1 MSRDDLIEMAR
12 LAGCGWAANGTKPML
27 LGEKQLER
35 FAALVA
41 AHEREQLRYD
51 HETEIERLTSERDAF
66 AEMAER
72 LTADLEALRARV
84 FVRR

>member
-41 AHEREQLRYD
+41 AHERGECAEVCDAMPPSSGRYSNVYHD
-51 HETEIERLTSERDAF
+51 CAAAI
-66 AEMAER
+66 
-72 LTADLEALRARV
+72 RARGES
-84 FVRR
+84 